1 MAFNS
6 TSAAGTASTQWNDT
20 DPTSSVFSVG
30 TSNNTNDSSDGMIAY
45 CFSSIKGY
53 SKFGSYTGNGN
64 ADGTFVYTG
73 FKPAWVMLKRTDSTS
88 SWYMQDNKR
97 QTFNVLN
104 TPLYADSNGAE
115 GASSD
120 RLLDILSNGFKLR
133 GSSTAINASGG
144 SYIYMAFSE
153 SSFVNSNG
161 VATNAR

>member
-1 MAFNS
+1 
-6 TSAAGTASTQWNDT
+6 
-20 DPTSSVFSVG
+20 
-30 TSNNTNDSSDGMIAY
+30 
-45 CFSSIKGY
+45 
-53 SKFGSYTGNGN
+53 
-64 ADGTFVYTG
+64 
-73 FKPAWVMLKRTDSTS
+73 MLKRTDSTS

-144 SYIYMAFSE
+144 SYIFMCFAE
-153 SSFVNSNG
+153 SPFTNSNG
-161 VATNAR
+161 IPNNAK